1 MKSDLTKI
9 KEVYEKYKG
18 MEDSILSYNGNKQ
31 VAEIMQ
37 DLWLV
42 IKLTLGHKVEISK
55 KGNK

>member
-1 MKSDLTKI
+1 MKSDKI
-9 KEVYEKYKG
+9 KEVYEKYKD

-42 IKLTLGHKVEISK
+42 IKQSLGHKVEVK
-55 KGNK
+55 KRR